1 MPALDRIERICGRE
15 LQERALRAAL
25 IEEIRARVPCAAFVW
40 LLTDPE
46 TCVGSAPLAE
56 TPALADLPRLIRAKY
71 LTTVNRW
78 TSLAAGASATLVEAT
93 GSDRS
98 RSRMWAELLAGY
110 GVDDVLSTVFRDQYG
125 CWGFLDLWRR
135 STPFT
140 AGERDLLGRVAQVV
154 TPALRRSLLATFG
167 QGPSGPLSGDQGPS
181 GPLSGDEG
189 QSGHLSGE
197 QAPTPGGSRAEP
209 VLLLLSE
216 DLEPVTQTAPADA
229 YLRALLPTDADR
241 SPVPAGAYNVA
252 AQLLAQE
259 DGVDGHPATARVHLG
274 GGGWVTLRAAR
285 MPGPPA
291 GIAVSI
297 EPTTPAE
304 RTALYARVAGLS
316 EREAELLAHLVGGS
330 DTRELARRLFV
341 SEHTVQDHLK
351 SVFAKTGAANRR
363 VLVARATGA
372 G

>member
-15 LQERALRAAL
+15 LEERALRAAL
-25 IEEIRARVPCAAFVW
+25 IEEIRARIPCDAFAW

-56 TPALADLPRLIRAKY
+56 TPSLADLPRLIRAKY
-71 LTTVNRW
+71 LTAVNRW
-78 TSLAAGASATLVEAT
+78 TGLPAGASASLVEVT
-93 GSDRS
+93 GGDRS
-98 RSRMWAELLAGY
+98 RSRMWVELLAGY
-110 GVDDVLSTVFRDQYG
+110 GIDDVLSTVFRDQYG

-135 STPFT
+135 SAPFT
-140 AGERDLLGRVAQVV
+140 AGERDLLGQVGTIVAPV
-154 TPALRRSLLATFG
+154 LRQSLAATF
-167 QGPSGPLSGDQGPS
+167 
-181 GPLSGDEG
+181 
-189 QSGHLSGE
+189 
-197 QAPTPGGSRAEP
+197 APGPGGRTGAAHTEP
-209 VLLLLSE
+209 VLLLLSG
-216 DLEPVTQTAPADA
+216 DLVPVTQTAPADA
-229 YLRALLPTDADR
+229 YLRALLPTDANR

-259 DGVDGHPATARVHLG
+259 EGVDGHPASARVAMG
-274 GGGWVTLRAAR
+274 GGEWVTLRAAR
-285 MPGPPA
+285 MVGSPA
-291 GIAVSI
+291 AIAVSI

-316 EREAELLAHLVGGS
+316 EREAELLAHLIGGS